1 MDLFLFLWFGTL
13 LFPGSFLVAMFGK
26 GRVIDH
32 GGAPGLEVREWRP
45 KAILKVVAFC
55 GLLAIYLHRI
65 YT

>member
-1 MDLFLFLWFGTL
+1 
-13 LFPGSFLVAMFGK
+13 MFGK